1 MAESIRIMKTRS
13 ANPLAQTGLSN
24 RQSILVLA
32 VIILLGAW
40 LRLPGNFYPATVHF
54 DEGMLVDNVLC
65 RYPPSG
71 AYYHPFLS
79 RSVLT
84 VAEAVPC
91 IRAWLRGSPHPARE
105 TEAAFVSDPV
115 PFLILGR
122 SISLL
127 FGLATVALTYLLA
140 SRLGGTGMGLT
151 AALFVAISPTDVIV
165 SNNLGHWCLAT
176 LLTVVVFLSIRSIS
190 EIGTSQRRLVMLGV
204 FFGLAVAVVYTMGLL
219 ALPIL
224 VALVAR
230 WRSRKQIGAPTR
242 WLPDIL
248 AVAAGTIIGHA
259 VGNFTALLQPKLVLH
274 EIFMPEAS
282 LFSDESPTNNYFQN
296 VGWYV
301 GSIFGRLGL
310 GWAIAVAGTA
320 GLLLAARRANPMWLA
335 ILVFTTAILIIQ
347 PAAVVLFANRYTAP
361 VTPLIAMAAA
371 WLLLHIGQRLAGNEL
386 LAKFRPAVL
395 LVVLAAL
402 PGLWTDIAFRQ
413 ALALTPTR
421 ELARRWIETTIP
433 PGSGIV
439 QSIEYMNPVVLDC
452 DVLRT
457 SSKTDLALRPCY
469 DVSYAPMDPERF
481 ESDFLSYIANSKA
494 QYLVYTATTP
504 PGTLKRLG
512 LSLHIGAA
520 LRARY
525 PLLARF
531 GYTGLDGF
539 YDDTVTVNPAVEVYR
554 LKN

>member
-1 MAESIRIMKTRS
+1 MAESIRIMKTRGTVPS
-13 ANPLAQTGLSN
+13 TPKALTN
-24 RQSILVLA
+24 RQSILILA
-32 VIILLGAW
+32 VIILLGGW

-79 RSVLT
+79 RSILT
-84 VAEAVPC
+84 VAEALPC
-91 IRAWLRGSPHPARE
+91 IRAWIRGSPHPARE
-105 TEAAFVSDPV
+105 TEAAFASDPT

-122 SISLL
+122 SISFV
-127 FGLATVALTYLLA
+127 FGLATVALTYVLA
-140 SRLGGTGMGLT
+140 SALGGRGMGLA

-176 LLTVVVFLSIRSIS
+176 LLTVVVFLSIRSVS
-190 EIGTSQRRLVMLGV
+190 AAAASQRQLVMLGV

-224 VALVAR
+224 IVLAAR
-230 WRSRKQIGAPTR
+230 WRRRKLAGEPTR
-242 WLPDIL
+242 WLTDIL
-248 AVAAGTIIGHA
+248 AVAAGTVIGHA

-282 LFSDESPTNNYFQN
+282 LFSDQSPTNNYLQN
-296 VGWYV
+296 VRWYI
-301 GSIFGRLGL
+301 GSIYGQLGL
-310 GWAIAVAGTA
+310 GWVIAICGTA
-320 GLLLAARRANPMWLA
+320 GLLLAARRADPVWLA
-335 ILVFTTAILIIQ
+335 ILVFTSAILIVQ

-361 VTPLIAMAAA
+361 VTPLIAVAAA
-371 WLLLHIGQRLAGNEL
+371 WLLIQIALRLNPTDRS
-386 LAKFRPAVL
+386 AKFQPAVL
-395 LVVLAAL
+395 LVLLAAL
-402 PGLWTDIAFRQ
+402 PGLWTDIAYRH
-413 ALALTPTR
+413 ALSLTPTR
-421 ELARRWIETTIP
+421 VLARQWIEANIP
-433 PGSGIV
+433 PGSGV
-439 QSIEYMNPVVLDC
+439 AQSIQYMNPVVLDC
-452 DVLRT
+452 EVLRT
-457 SSKTDLALRPCY
+457 SEKKDTNQRPCY

-481 ESDFLSYIANSKA
+481 ESDFLTYIANSSA

-531 GYTGLDGF
+531 GYEGLDDF

-554 LKN
+554 LRN